1 MIKIIV
7 KKFKA
12 LTINCNGYNS
22 NIDKSCLNKG
32 KLHLNRRGS
41 SFLANNFKKFVN
53 ALWRSEPLYK
63 IYPNIHEHPMNS
75 LDGLTSLRIHNHSNI
90 SLSYLNINSIRKKF
104 DGLKLIV
111 NGNVDI
117 LCITETKIDES
128 FSTAQFLLPG
138 YHKP

>member
-1 MIKIIV
+1 
-7 KKFKA
+7 
-12 LTINCNGYNS
+12 
-22 NIDKSCLNKG
+22 
-32 KLHLNRRGS
+32 
-41 SFLANNFKKFVN
+41 
-53 ALWRSEPLYK
+53 
-63 IYPNIHEHPMNS
+63 MNS

-117 LCITETKIDES
+117 LCITETKINES
-128 FSTAQFLLPG
+128 FSTAHFLLAG